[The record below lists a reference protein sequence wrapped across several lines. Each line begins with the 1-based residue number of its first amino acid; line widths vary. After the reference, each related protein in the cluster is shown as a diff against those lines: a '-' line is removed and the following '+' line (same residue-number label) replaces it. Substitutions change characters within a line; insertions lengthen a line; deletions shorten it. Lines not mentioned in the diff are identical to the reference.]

1 MGRCHIASFGVNSFF
16 KKKSLLYLKNIKLL
30 HGSQY
35 YVVTANTKDMNTW
48 KNNYNKLDF
57 HKKFKNF
64 SFEYLFYTFSYILI
78 ELIKKNKTILR
89 FIRYMK
95 AKLEK

>member
-1 MGRCHIASFGVNSFF
+1 
-16 KKKSLLYLKNIKLL
+16 
-30 HGSQY
+30 
-35 YVVTANTKDMNTW
+35 MNTW